1 MKTVRKQGARFMKN
15 VLAVVGVA
23 LLAGFAAPAGA
34 LLAAP
39 AAAGAV
45 KITVHYTGKGK
56 VDPSHKIW
64 VWLFDNPNIG
74 AGSMPID
81 QAALDKNDSEA
92 VFEGVAPGEVW
103 VAVAFDETGVMT
115 GDGPPPT
122 GTPIG
127 ILMKDGKPASVVPG
141 EKGTAT
147 LTFDD
152 MMRMP

>member
-1 MKTVRKQGARFMKN
+1 MKN
-15 VLAVVGVA
+15 VLAAVVVA
-23 LLAGFAAPAGA
+23 LLAGFAPPAGTLHA
-34 LLAAP
+34 SP

-45 KITVHYTGKGK
+45 KITVHYTGKGT
-56 VDPSHKIW
+56 VDSSHKIW
-64 VWLFDNPNIG
+64 VWLFDDPNIG

-81 QAALDKNDSEA
+81 QATLDKNDSEA

-103 VAVAFDETGVMT
+103 VAVAFDENGVMT

-127 ILMKDGKPASVVPG
+127 ILMKDGKPAGVTPG
-141 EKGTAT
+141 EKGIAT

-152 MMRMP
+152 TMRMP